1 MRGVSGFNLFIQAD
15 EIYMVN
21 SYASFEFLGFFLVL
35 FEHAYVSWKWKN
47 DDFHFLFPSLGS
59 GETGD

>member
-1 MRGVSGFNLFIQAD
+1 MRGVSVATSFIQAD

-21 SYASFEFLGFFLVL
+21 SYATFEFLGSFLVL
-35 FEHAYVSWKWKN
+35 FEHSFVSRKWKN